1 LSGTDST
8 PQEWTVQ
15 TVAGETLRVQTESEQ
30 RWFNDSRTTYLSQT
44 KFSETTDLRD
54 LDRLL
59 FMELMIFRLS
69 HFLAQGSDYDGFEV
83 DDALL
88 RRNVREYS
96 EQITR
101 VKSSMGLT
109 KQARDEAAHDG
120 DLSAYITNLKAKAKI
135 FGLHREAQLTKALVL
150 MNELS
155 AIVEAYDRSDAEERK
170 KLGFETPEEII
181 DWVRHTMLP
190 EYRALDEHFRKNDQ
204 RYWIR
209 TM

>member
-1 LSGTDST
+1 LSEAENEQS
-8 PQEWTVQ
+8 WTVQ
-15 TVAGETLRVQTESEQ
+15 TVAGETLRVQTEAEA
-30 RWFNDSRTTYLSQT
+30 RWFIDSRDTYLTQT

-59 FMELMIFRLS
+59 FMELMVNRLS

-135 FGLHREAQLTKALVL
+135 FGIHRETQLTKALVL
-150 MNELS
+150 VNELS
-155 AIVEAYDRSDAEERK
+155 AILGAFDRSDVEERK
-170 KLGFETPEEII
+170 KLGFENEAEIL
-181 DWVRHTMLP
+181 DWVRSTMLP
-190 EYRALDEHFRKNDQ
+190 EYRAIDEHFRSSSQ